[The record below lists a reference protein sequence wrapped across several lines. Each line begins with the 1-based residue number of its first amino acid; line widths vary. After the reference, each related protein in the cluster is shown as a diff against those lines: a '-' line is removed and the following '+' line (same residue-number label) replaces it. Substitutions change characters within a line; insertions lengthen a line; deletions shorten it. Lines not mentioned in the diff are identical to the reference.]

1 MFCEQAFSSNCIYFL
16 SNIYKNVEVLS
27 LRLAL
32 DPIKLSGLVAGQ
44 FQLKM
49 AFFAIYIQYDI
60 DDIKHVRHKQPH
72 LDYLKF
78 NILRHLIY
86 EYMFIV

>member
-44 FQLKM
+44 FQLKK
-49 AFFAIYIQYDI
+49 AVLPYIY
-60 DDIKHVRHKQPH
+60 
-72 LDYLKF
+72 
-78 NILRHLIY
+78 NTILMNLNMLQAQATSSELSQI
-86 EYMFIV
+86 